1 MSALQSRGARLA
13 RIAELLESRPV
24 KSQADLADL
33 LTADGFSVTQATLSR
48 DLLELGAVKV
58 RRDREFV
65 YAIPPSDAVAALGSG
80 RLDAQMRMRR
90 LAGELVV
97 STAWSGNM
105 VVLRTPPGAANYL
118 AAAVDKA
125 LIGEDGSAIGTV
137 AGDDTV
143 FVVAAEGMGGEALAQ
158 RFAGPV
164 SGPSSEVGEDAGDD
178 TPGGM
183 PSFDAP
189 PAR

>member
-65 YAIPPSDAVAALGSG
+65 YAIPPSDAVTALSSG

-158 RFAGPV
+158 RF
-164 SGPSSEVGEDAGDD
+164 SGTSSEAGEASGDEVS
-178 TPGGM
+178 GGM
-183 PSFDAP
+183 PSADAP